1 MTSTTKMNKI
11 KRHLDCGVSFSVPAR
26 TFCINYPQGGN
37 GMNKKKCDI
46 SEWEAMLC
54 EARTIARRS
63 SNLTASAANSTAL
76 FALMVLERKL
86 LDTLY
91 DPTASLDDI
100 LLIADSI
107 AALNDTITL
116 YNIPLDTT

>member
-1 MTSTTKMNKI
+1 
-11 KRHLDCGVSFSVPAR
+11 
-26 TFCINYPQGGN
+26 
-37 GMNKKKCDI
+37 MNKKKCTET
-46 SEWEAMLC
+46 EWGEMLC

-63 SNLTASAANSTAL
+63 SNLTASAANATAL
-76 FALMVLERKL
+76 FALFVLERKL
-86 LDTLY
+86 LDTLS

-100 LLIADSI
+100 LLITDSI

>member
-1 MTSTTKMNKI
+1 
-11 KRHLDCGVSFSVPAR
+11 
-26 TFCINYPQGGN
+26 
-37 GMNKKKCDI
+37 MNKKNDMPV

-63 SNLTASAANSTAL
+63 SNLTASAANSTVL

-86 LDTLY
+86 LDTLS
-91 DPTASLDDI
+91 DPSAELDDL
-100 LLIADSI
+100 LLITDSI
-107 AALNDTITL
+107 ALLNDTITL

>member
-1 MTSTTKMNKI
+1 
-11 KRHLDCGVSFSVPAR
+11 
-26 TFCINYPQGGN
+26 
-37 GMNKKKCDI
+37 MNKKTCL
-46 SEWEAMLC
+46 SEWEKLLC
-54 EARTIARRS
+54 EARTASRRS

-76 FALMVLERKL
+76 FAMMVLERKL
-86 LDTLY
+86 LDTLA

-100 LLIADSI
+100 LLITDSI

>member
-1 MTSTTKMNKI
+1 
-11 KRHLDCGVSFSVPAR
+11 
-26 TFCINYPQGGN
+26 
-37 GMNKKKCDI
+37 
-46 SEWEAMLC
+46 MLC

-86 LDTLY
+86 LDALC
-91 DPTASLDDI
+91 DPTATLDDI
-100 LLIADSI
+100 LLITDSI
-107 AALNDTITL
+107 AALNDTVTL

>member
-1 MTSTTKMNKI
+1 M
-11 KRHLDCGVSFSVPAR
+11 
-26 TFCINYPQGGN
+26 
-37 GMNKKKCDI
+37 

-86 LDTLY
+86 LDTLC

>member
-1 MTSTTKMNKI
+1 
-11 KRHLDCGVSFSVPAR
+11 
-26 TFCINYPQGGN
+26 
-37 GMNKKKCDI
+37 MNKKNGMPV

-63 SNLTASAANSTAL
+63 SNLTASAANSTVL

-86 LDTLY
+86 LDTLS
-91 DPTASLDDI
+91 DPSAELDDL
-100 LLIADSI
+100 LLITDSI
-107 AALNDTITL
+107 ALLNDTITL